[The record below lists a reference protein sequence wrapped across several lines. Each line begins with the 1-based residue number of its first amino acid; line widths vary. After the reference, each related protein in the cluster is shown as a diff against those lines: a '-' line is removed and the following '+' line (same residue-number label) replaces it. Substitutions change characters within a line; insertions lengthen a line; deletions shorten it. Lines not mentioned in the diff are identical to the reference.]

1 MRNRGAVAH
10 GVWRMTLMCDSSQL
24 AEGVGSSRAAEK
36 LTTVREMERGLGIAE
51 HVPPVLTTDSSSNW
65 QVATRHAS
73 ASRSRHALRRWRVL
87 TQRIVEGD
95 CKLVHIDGVSMPADF
110 MTKRVEQK
118 KVDKSVAYA
127 TNSSNA
133 VPPVK

>member
-1 MRNRGAVAH
+1 M
-10 GVWRMTLMCDSSQL
+10 
-24 AEGVGSSRAAEK
+24 
-36 LTTVREMERGLGIAE
+36 
-51 HVPPVLTTDSSSNW
+51 
-65 QVATRHAS
+65 
-73 ASRSRHALRRWRVL
+73 L